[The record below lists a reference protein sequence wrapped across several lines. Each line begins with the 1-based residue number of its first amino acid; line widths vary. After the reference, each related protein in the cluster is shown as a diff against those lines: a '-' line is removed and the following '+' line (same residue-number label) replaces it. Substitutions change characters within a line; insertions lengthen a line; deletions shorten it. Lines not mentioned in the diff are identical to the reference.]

1 MNIIGRKNIFLG
13 FSAVLVIASI
23 ISMSLYGFKLAV
35 DFTGGSL
42 WQVKVPA
49 VDATTVQNFF
59 QSDLKLDVFGVSYD
73 APSETYSLT
82 LKELSDADRQT
93 NFNLL
98 QQKFPNSQD
107 VDFWR
112 VSPSVSKELKQKS
125 VTAVV
130 LVMVAIS
137 LYIAFVFRKVSRPV
151 SSWKYGFA
159 TLITL
164 AHDVIIPAGMFA
176 VLGKFI
182 GVAVD
187 TNFIVALLVV
197 MGFSIHDTIVVFDR
211 IRENLTKSREVHFNL
226 SEIVNRSLNETIAR
240 SINTSLTLVLV
251 LLALY
256 FLGPVSLKYF
266 VLTILVGTVA
276 GTYSSIFVASPLLV
290 VWHDFSTRK
299 RQAKALT

>member
-13 FSAVLVIASI
+13 LSAVLVVASI
-23 ISMSLYGFKLAV
+23 VSISLYGFKLAV

-42 WQVKVPA
+42 WQVKVPGTDA
-49 VDATTVQNFF
+49 VAVQNFF
-59 QSDLKLDVFGVSYD
+59 QSDLKLEVFGVSYD

-93 NFNLL
+93 NLGLL

-112 VSPSVSKELKQKS
+112 VSPSISKELKQKS
-125 VTAVV
+125 IMAV
-130 LVMVAIS
+130 LFVMIAIS
-137 LYIAFVFRKVSRPV
+137 IYIAFVFRKVSKPV
-151 SSWKYGFA
+151 SSWKYGII

-164 AHDVIIPAGMFA
+164 IHDVIIPASMF
-176 VLGKFI
+176 VILGNFI
-182 GVAVD
+182 GVVVD

-197 MGFSIHDTIVVFDR
+197 MGFSVHDTIVVFDR
-211 IRENLTKSREVHFNL
+211 IRENLTKSRDTHHNL

-240 SINTSLTLVLV
+240 SVNTSLTLVLV
-251 LLALY
+251 LLSLY
-256 FLGPVSLKYF
+256 FLGPISLKYF

-290 VWHDFSTRK
+290 VWHNFSTRG
-299 RQAKALT
+299 RKA